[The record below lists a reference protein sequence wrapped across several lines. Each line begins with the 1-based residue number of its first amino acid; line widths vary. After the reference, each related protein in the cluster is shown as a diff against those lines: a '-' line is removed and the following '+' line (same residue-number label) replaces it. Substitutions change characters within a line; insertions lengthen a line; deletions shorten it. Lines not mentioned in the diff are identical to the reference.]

1 VRRINTELGIGAKR
15 VTVSTVGIVPNIRK
29 LYEDPDMPHV
39 KLAVSLHCA
48 TDEERDELMPVN
60 QRYGG
65 IEELM
70 KALDDYMEKTSRRI
84 SLEWGKYLTLRCNV
98 STSLSDSS
106 QLSILFRVV
115 QH

>member
-1 VRRINTELGIGAKR
+1 MKRINTELGIGAKR

-65 IEELM
+65 IGELM

-84 SLEWGKYLTLRCNV
+84 SLEWGEYLTVRCNV
-98 STSLSDSS
+98 V
-106 QLSILFRVV
+106 RWP
-115 QH
+115 